1 MIFLDKEKQMES
13 TNYHYILR
21 GTVKKDGERF
31 YLELPDQTL
40 FKLKQ
45 LPANYTSEESS
56 WFASLNMTSDGKIV
70 SVNLEE
76 ISDEVTESA
85 MIMTGRVTVL
95 GKKMSFAQLKVSRP
109 PLKTLRISV
118 HPAHQD
124 MKTGQTWSVK
134 AVRQGDIL
142 VMKHCQIVEKDKK

>member
-1 MIFLDKEKQMES
+1 MSS

-21 GTVKKDGERF
+21 GTIKKDGEMF
-31 YLELPDQTL
+31 YLELPDKTQ
-40 FKLKQ
+40 FKIKQ
-45 LPANYTSEESS
+45 LPASYPTEESS
-56 WFASLNMTSDGKIV
+56 WFTTLNMTSDGKII
-70 SVNLEE
+70 SINLEE
-76 ISDEVTESA
+76 ISDEATESA
-85 MIMTGRVTVL
+85 MTMTGRVTVL

-118 HPAHQD
+118 HPAHKD

-142 VMKHCQIVEKDKK
+142 VMKQCDIIEKGKENP